1 MKNLFILLLLGFQTF
16 GQSETAESILKKYF
30 HGDHQQISIRQDTL
44 WVIWHEPAD
53 KVNPQEFRD
62 TSAIP
67 LKQIQSIKFIK
78 GRNTRGDAGIGMQLI
93 PIISTKIITSK
104 SLNEVDNQT
113 LNQVNV
119 ATVNQKLQGQV
130 SGVTIGND
138 NSPGGGAMVRV
149 RGIGSI
155 NANSPLYV
163 VDGVPL
169 SGNINSINPN
179 DIASVSV
186 LKDPSQTAMYGV
198 RGANGVIVISTIKGD
213 ATPDISEEL
222 QGGVTLPLT
231 IWTWGKKSKDFKK
244 SGKNNELKESLITIK

>member
-1 MKNLFILLLLGFQTF
+1 MLFGFQAF
-16 GQSETAESILKKYF
+16 GQSEIAESILKKYF
-30 HGDHQQISIRQDTL
+30 HGERQQITIRKDTL

-53 KVNPQEFRD
+53 KVNRQEFRD

-67 LKQIQSIKFIK
+67 LNQIREVKFIN
-78 GRNTRGDAGIGMQLI
+78 GRNAQGVPGIGVQLI
-93 PIISTKIITSK
+93 PLNSTEKVKSK

-149 RGIGSI
+149 RGIGSV

-163 VDGVPL
+163 VDGVPI

-179 DIASVSV
+179 DIASVTV

-198 RGANGVIVISTIKGD
+198 RGANGVVVISTIKGSES
-213 ATPDISEEL
+213 PGISEEL
-222 QGGVTLPLT
+222 QRGVTLPLT
-231 IWTWGKKSKDFKK
+231 IWTWGKQSKEFKK
-244 SGKNNELKESLITIK
+244 SGKINELKELGKYGL

>member
-1 MKNLFILLLLGFQTF
+1 MKKLFILLLLGFQAF

-30 HGDHQQISIRQDTL
+30 HGDRQQISIRQDTL

-67 LKQIQSIKFIK
+67 LKQIQEIKFIK

-163 VDGVPL
+163 VDGVPI

-186 LKDPSQTAMYGV
+186 LKDPSQTAIYGV

-213 ATPDISEEL
+213 ETAGISEEL
-222 QGGVTLPLT
+222 KHGVTLPMT
-231 IWTWGKKSKDFKK
+231 IWTWGNQSKEFKK
-244 SGKNNELKESLITIK
+244 SGNDENLKKLLTN

>member
-1 MKNLFILLLLGFQTF
+1 MLLGFQAF
-16 GQSETAESILKKYF
+16 GQSEIAESILKKYF
-30 HGDHQQISIRQDTL
+30 HGERQQITIRKDTL

-53 KVNPQEFRD
+53 KVNRQEFRD

-67 LKQIQSIKFIK
+67 LNQIREVKFIN
-78 GRNTRGDAGIGMQLI
+78 GRNAQGVPGIGVQLI
-93 PIISTKIITSK
+93 PSNSTEKVKSK

-149 RGIGSI
+149 RGIGSV

-163 VDGVPL
+163 VDGVPI

-179 DIASVSV
+179 DIASVTV

-198 RGANGVIVISTIKGD
+198 RGANGVVVISTIKGSES
-213 ATPDISEEL
+213 PGISEEL
-222 QGGVTLPLT
+222 QRGVTLPLT
-231 IWTWGKKSKDFKK
+231 IWTWGKQSKEFKK
-244 SGKNNELKESLITIK
+244 SGKINELKELGKYGL

>member
-1 MKNLFILLLLGFQTF
+1 MKKLFILLLLGFQAF

-30 HGDHQQISIRQDTL
+30 HGDRQQIFIRQDTL

-67 LKQIQSIKFIK
+67 LKQIQEIKFIK

-163 VDGVPL
+163 VDGVPI

-186 LKDPSQTAMYGV
+186 LKDPSQTAIYGV

-213 ATPDISEEL
+213 ETAGISEEL
-222 QGGVTLPLT
+222 KHGVTLPMT
-231 IWTWGKKSKDFKK
+231 IWTWGNQSKEFKK
-244 SGKNNELKESLITIK
+244 SGNDENLKKLLTN

>member
-1 MKNLFILLLLGFQTF
+1 MKNLFILLLLGFQAF

-30 HGDHQQISIRQDTL
+30 HGDRQQISIRQDTL

-67 LKQIQSIKFIK
+67 LKQIEAIKFIK
-78 GRNTRGDAGIGMQLI
+78 GRNTQGDAGIGMQLI

-163 VDGVPL
+163 VDGVPI

-186 LKDPSQTAMYGV
+186 LKDPSQTAIYGV

-213 ATPDISEEL
+213 ETAGISEEL
-222 QGGVTLPLT
+222 KHGVTLPMT
-231 IWTWGKKSKDFKK
+231 IWTWGNQSKEFKK
-244 SGKNNELKESLITIK
+244 SGNDENLKKLLTN

>member
-1 MKNLFILLLLGFQTF
+1 MLLGFQLF

-30 HGDHQQISIRQDTL
+30 HGDRQQISIRQDTL

-67 LKQIQSIKFIK
+67 LKQIEAIKFIK
-78 GRNTRGDAGIGMQLI
+78 GRNTQGDVGIGMQLI

-179 DIASVSV
+179 DIASVTV
-186 LKDPSQTAMYGV
+186 LKDPSQTAIYGV

-213 ATPDISEEL
+213 AKAGISEEL
-222 QGGVTLPLT
+222 KHGVTLPMT
-231 IWTWGKKSKDFKK
+231 IWTWGNQSKEFKK
-244 SGKNNELKESLITIK
+244 SGNDENLKKLITN

>member
-1 MKNLFILLLLGFQTF
+1 MKNLFILLLLGFQAF

-30 HGDHQQISIRQDTL
+30 HGDRQQISIRQDTL

-53 KVNPQEFRD
+53 KENPQEFKD

-67 LKQIQSIKFIK
+67 LKQIQEIKFIK
-78 GRNTRGDAGIGMQLI
+78 GRNTQGDAGIGMQLI
-93 PIISTKIITSK
+93 PIISTKITTSK

-163 VDGVPL
+163 VDGVPI

-186 LKDPSQTAMYGV
+186 LKDPSQTAIYGV

-213 ATPDISEEL
+213 ATAGISEEL
-222 QGGVTLPLT
+222 KHGVTLPMT
-231 IWTWGKKSKDFKK
+231 IWTWGNQSKEFKK
-244 SGKNNELKESLITIK
+244 SGNDENLKKLLTN